1 MALGLGIDTG
11 GTFTDAAIIE
21 LGTGEILC
29 KSKSRTTPEDL
40 CIGIRGAISFLEPG
54 LLGRLGIVSLSSTL
68 ATNSVVEGK
77 GCRVGLICAG
87 FDAEKTDAEEYI
99 SIQGGHNIHGGEER
113 DLDLEAAKAF
123 MNRIKGKVDAIAV
136 SSFMSVR
143 NPEHENRLK
152 ALATELMGVPVV
164 CGHELSSKLGFK
176 VRTSTCVM
184 NARLIP
190 VMDKLINSVKS
201 VMTEFGIRA
210 PLMMVRG
217 NGTLMG
223 EEMARERPIETIM
236 SGPTASM
243 IGAVKLTGQKNAF
256 VMDMGGTTT
265 DIGIIRDGKPALVP
279 DGMTVAGRRT
289 HVLAAKVTAAGI
301 GGDSRIMVNGGRAV
315 LKSTRA
321 MPLCVASYRWP
332 SVIDA
337 LMKAAA
343 MDVQPEPYYPEDM
356 VFLDTELFF
365 TVGFPKEGV
374 YMSPESREFLKMASD
389 RPISVTEAATEMG
402 TTPSFIGIRSLESH
416 GYVERIAFTP
426 TDVLH
431 VDGTYTEY
439 NREASILGARYLAK
453 KCGKTPGTFVSDCRE
468 MVKAKLCAELMK
480 VILSDELGDHPLE
493 PYAASM
499 ILKASLGRGKDFGCS
514 IRLNM
519 PLIGIGAPASTYIR
533 WVGDAFGT
541 QTFVDPDSDV
551 GNAIGA
557 IASSISETVEVL
569 VSPEDLD
576 SPESCFE
583 MFSPEGKETCGTLDE
598 ALELA
603 EITGKRIA
611 RERAER
617 SGACSIAYDVVRSDR
632 HMGLRGMNV
641 LVECIIS
648 VTAAGMPSMFGAE
661 NL

>member
-1 MALGLGIDTG
+1 MTLGLGIDTG
-11 GTFTDAAIIE
+11 GTFTDAAILE
-21 LGTGEILC
+21 LDTGEILC

-40 CIGIRGAISFLEPG
+40 CIGIRGAISFLEPV
-54 LLGRLGIVSLSSTL
+54 LLGRLGVVSLSSTL
-68 ATNSVVEGK
+68 ATNAVVEGK

-87 FDAEKTDAEEYI
+87 FEADKTDADEYI
-99 SIQGGHNIHGGEER
+99 SINGGHNIHGGEER
-113 DLDLEAAKAF
+113 DLDVDAAEAF
-123 MNRIKGKVDAIAV
+123 MDRIKGKVDALAV

-143 NPEHENRLK
+143 NPEHEIRLK
-152 ALATELMGVPVV
+152 QMAIRKMRVPVV

-190 VMDKLINSVKS
+190 VMEDLIGSVKK
-201 VMTEFGIRA
+201 VMAEFGIRA

-223 EEMARERPIETIM
+223 EDMAKERPIETIM

-265 DIGIIRDGKPALVP
+265 DIGIIRDGKPALAP

-289 HVLAAKVTAAGI
+289 HVLAAKVTAAGV
-301 GGDSRIMVNGGRAV
+301 GGDSRIMVNGGKAY

-321 MPLCVASYRWP
+321 MPLCVASERWP
-332 SVIDA
+332 GMIDS
-337 LMKAAA
+337 LIRAAA
-343 MDVQPEPYYPEDM
+343 KDVKPEPYYPEDM

-365 TVGFPKEGV
+365 TVGYPKEGV
-374 YMSPESREFLKMASD
+374 YLSPESRCFLDMASK
-389 RPISVTEAATEMG
+389 RPISPTEAAEEMG
-402 TTPSFIGIRSLESH
+402 STPSFIGVRSLEAH

-439 NREASILGARYLAK
+439 DREASILGARYLSK
-453 KCGKTPGTFVSDCRE
+453 LCGKTPGTFVSECRD
-468 MVKAKLCAELMK
+468 MVKAKLCAEMMK
-480 VILSDELGDHPLE
+480 VILSDELGDYPLE

-499 ILKASLGRGKDFGCS
+499 ILKAALGKGKDFGCS

-519 PLIGIGAPASTYIR
+519 PLVGIGAPASTYIR

-541 QTFVDPDSDV
+541 QTYIDPDSDV
-551 GNAIGA
+551 GNAVGA
-557 IASSISETVEVL
+557 IASSVSETVEVL

-576 SPESCFE
+576 SPESQFE
-583 MFSPEGKETCGTLDE
+583 IFSPEGKETCGTLEE
-598 ALELA
+598 ALKIA
-603 EITGKRIA
+603 EDTGKKIA
-611 RERAER
+611 KERAER
-617 SGACSIAYDVVRSDR
+617 SGACSIAFDVVRSDR

>member
-1 MALGLGIDTG
+1 MTLGLGIDTG
-11 GTFTDAAIIE
+11 GTFTDAAILE

-40 CIGIRGAISFLEPG
+40 CIGIRGAISFLDPG
-54 LLGRLGIVSLSSTL
+54 LLGKLGVVSLSSTL

-87 FDAEKTDAEEYI
+87 FEAERTDADEYV

-113 DLDLEAAKAF
+113 DLDTEAAEAF
-123 MNRIKGKVDAIAV
+123 MERIRGRVDAMAI
-136 SSFMSVR
+136 SSFMSIR
-143 NPEHENRLK
+143 NPDHENRLRSM
-152 ALATELMGVPVV
+152 AIRIMGIPVV

-190 VMDKLINSVKS
+190 VMDRLIGSVKN
-201 VMTEFGIRA
+201 VLEEFGIRA

-243 IGAVKLTGQKNAF
+243 IGAMKLTGQSDAY

-265 DIGIIRDGKPALVP
+265 DIGIIRNGRPALAP
-279 DGMTVAGRRT
+279 DGMTVAGKRT

-321 MPLCVASYRWP
+321 MPLCVAAERWP
-332 SVIDA
+332 SVTDSLLRA
-337 LMKAAA
+337 SSE
-343 MDVQPEPYYPEDM
+343 DVKPDPTYPEDM

-365 TVGFPKEGV
+365 TVGFPKEGA
-374 YMSPESREFLKMASD
+374 YMSPEGRRFLEMASE
-389 RPISVTEAATEMG
+389 RPISVTEAAAEMG
-402 TTPSFIGIRSLESH
+402 SAPSFIGISSLEAH

-439 NREASILGARYLAK
+439 DREASILGARYLAK
-453 KCGKTPGTFVSDCRE
+453 KCGKTPGNFVSECRDKI
-468 MVKAKLCAELMK
+468 KAKLCAELMK
-480 VILSDELGDHPLE
+480 VVLADELGEHPLE
-493 PYAASM
+493 PYAAGM
-499 ILKASLGRGKDFGCS
+499 ILKAALGKGTGFGCA
-514 IRLNM
+514 IRLDM
-519 PLIGIGAPASTYIR
+519 PIVGIGAPASTYIR

-541 QTFVDPDSDV
+541 RTYIDPDSDV

-569 VSPEDLD
+569 VSPENLD
-576 SPESCFE
+576 SPESSFE
-583 MFSPEGKETCGTLDE
+583 IFSPEGKETCSTLEE
-598 ALELA
+598 ALYTA
-603 EITGKRIA
+603 EETGKRIA
-611 RERAER
+611 GGRAER
-617 SGACSIAYDVVRSDR
+617 SGACNIAYEVVRSDR

-641 LVECIIS
+641 LVECVIT

>member
-1 MALGLGIDTG
+1 MTLGLGIDTG
-11 GTFTDAAIIE
+11 GTFTDAAILE

-77 GCRVGLICAG
+77 GCRVGLICVG

-99 SIQGGHNIHGGEER
+99 SIDGGHNIHGGEEK
-113 DLDLEAAKAF
+113 DLDVAAAEAF
-123 MNRIKGKVDAIAV
+123 MNRVKGKVDAIAV

-143 NPEHENRLK
+143 NPSHENRIK
-152 ALATELMGVPVV
+152 EMAARLMRVPVV
-164 CGHELSSKLGFK
+164 CGHDLSSKLGFK

-190 VMDKLINSVKS
+190 VMDRLIDSVKR
-201 VMTEFGIRA
+201 VMEEFGIRA

-223 EEMARERPIETIM
+223 EEMAREKPIETIM

-243 IGAVKLTGQKNAF
+243 IGAVKLTGQSDAF

-265 DIGIIRDGKPALVP
+265 DIGIIRNGKPALVP
-279 DGMTVAGRRT
+279 DGMTIAGRRT

-301 GGDSRIMVNGGRAV
+301 GGDSRIMVNGGKAV

-321 MPLCVASYRWP
+321 MPLCVASERWP
-332 SVIDA
+332 SILDS
-337 LMKAAA
+337 LLKAAA
-343 MDVQPEPYYPEDM
+343 KEVKPDPCYPEDM
-356 VFLDTELFF
+356 VFLDTELFY

-374 YMSPESREFLKMASD
+374 YLSPESRSFLKMASE
-389 RPISVTEAATEMG
+389 RPLSPIEAAEEMG
-402 TTPSFIGIRSLESH
+402 TAPSFIGVRSLEAH

-439 NREASILGARYLAK
+439 DREASILGARYLAK
-453 KCGKTPGTFVSDCRE
+453 KCGKTPGTFVSECRDL
-468 MVKAKLCAELMK
+468 VKAKLCAELMK
-480 VILSDELGDHPLE
+480 VILADELGDHPLE

-499 ILKASLGRGKDFGCS
+499 ILKAALGKGKDFSCAL
-514 IRLNM
+514 RLNM

-541 QTFVDPDSDV
+541 RTYIDPDSDV
-551 GNAIGA
+551 GNAVGA

-569 VSPEDLD
+569 VSPENLD
-576 SPESCFE
+576 SPESLFE
-583 MFSPEGKETCGTLDE
+583 MFSPEGKETCNSLDE
-598 ALELA
+598 ALKLA
-603 EITGKRIA
+603 EETGKRIA

-617 SGACSIAYDVVRSDR
+617 SGACSIAYDVVRSNR
-632 HMGLRGMNV
+632 HMGLRGMDV
-641 LVECIIS
+641 LVECVIS